1 MQARC
6 CGTSRPRSVTWRI
19 SVLGWHLA
27 GNLVSKRIL
36 TRHAHPH
43 RINCIV
49 VLFNMHLAAA
59 VSPRVKLLTTH
70 DDLLNCLFLRDLV
83 WQGPVCFCTGPLP
96 YHALPA
102 LALSYKVHFEPRRFE
117 PPVER
122 APVPGAHRCAMPC
135 YAMVLPA
142 RTLYSKLAVWSL
154 A

>member
-1 MQARC
+1 
-6 CGTSRPRSVTWRI
+6 
-19 SVLGWHLA
+19 
-27 GNLVSKRIL
+27 
-36 TRHAHPH
+36 
-43 RINCIV
+43 
-49 VLFNMHLAAA
+49 MHLAAA

-135 YAMVLPA
+135 HAMPWSCQHEHCTVNSPFGAWPSVLFPISLSFARSIYSADYAISDNACCPGPQALSQSRLRVSGALE
-142 RTLYSKLAVWSL
+142 RQ
-154 A
+154 